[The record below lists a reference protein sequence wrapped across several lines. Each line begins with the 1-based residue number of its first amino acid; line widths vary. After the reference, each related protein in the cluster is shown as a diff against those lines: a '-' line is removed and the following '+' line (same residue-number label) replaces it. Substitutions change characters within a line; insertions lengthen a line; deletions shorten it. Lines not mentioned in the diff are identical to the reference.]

1 MKILEANFVK
11 SAPSLK
17 DCPDAEGRFEAA
29 FVGRSNVGKSTLIN
43 LLLHRK
49 NLAKTSNTPGKTR
62 LLNYYDIVVS
72 PQKDQRLPLFLV
84 DLPGYGYAKVS
95 KAEQK
100 KWQKSFEQ
108 YLKERE
114 NLSLIIMLVDGRHG
128 LQNVDLQMWEWLSF
142 YELPVGL
149 VMTKCDKVKRSV
161 WEANRRE
168 VAKAFGVEADYI
180 IPVGLKDERHR
191 KQIWDCVVGV
201 NE

>member
-1 MKILEANFVK
+1 MKILDASFVK
-11 SAPSLK
+11 SAPSLQ
-17 DCPDAEGRFEAA
+17 DCPDPEGRFEVA

-43 LLLHRK
+43 LLLQRK

-72 PQKDQRLPLFLV
+72 PQKDQQVPLFLV

-95 KAEQK
+95 KSEQK
-100 KWQKSFEQ
+100 KWQQAFER

-114 NLSLIIMLVDGRHG
+114 NLALIVMLVDARHG
-128 LQNVDLQMWEWLSF
+128 LQSVDLQMWEWLSF

-168 VAKAFGVEADYI
+168 IAKAFNVDADYLV
-180 IPVGLKDERHR
+180 PCGLKDARHR
-191 KQIWDCVVGV
+191 HQIWDAVLSAR
-201 NE
+201 